1 MGLKDIYMNRNNEA
15 YADVVARL
23 AEYRKKMRL
32 SQHQMG
38 IFLNVTQAHYSKLES
53 GMKIIS
59 KSSLLHFQDKG
70 GDAHWLI
77 TGESQQI
84 GIFDTYFDHFPDND
98 GTSKQAFFE
107 AVLWIVDQ
115 GIRIVSNLGPETDG
129 LDKIFKIVRCLLHK
143 DRNYSL
149 WAMIREIENLTQVQM
164 ADILDVN
171 IKRYRRLEKGEA
183 DEDAGILTS
192 LYINLGYSPMLLLKR
207 DMYCTSRLNAIWETF
222 DQKLQNRLLQ
232 YVIKSHEL
240 VSFKYEGND
249 GKEDIDS

>member
-59 KSSLLHFQDKG
+59 KSSLL
-70 GDAHWLI
+70 
-77 TGESQQI
+77 QI